1 MGNNSNN
8 NNIYNIF
15 NDQKMK
21 QNLKI
26 LYYNNSNNNL
36 YKKQINK
43 K

>member
-1 MGNNSNN
+1 MGNNN

-26 LYYNNSNNNL
+26 LYKNNTNNNL
-36 YKKQINK
+36 YKTDINK